1 MYIRRKVFSVVK
13 DSNGEEK
20 YFSVAQQKEFG
31 AHERKQNKKLIDA
44 EKNAQ
49 MQAARSAKTQAR
61 VDKMTEILK
70 GGGKLTGKYKD
81 MYENGGYKADVDAA
95 LKKSGEV
102 SQKATKH
109 AESAVRAT
117 GRIGDVA
124 TKMANKRHSLK
135 EGGELSL
142 QSGNHTGGL
151 KVKVVDQ
158 KTLGDIKGKNKKTV
172 VKTGGKMV
180 ETQGG
185 GKQTTQMALSKEQ
198 QAKVN
203 SKPKVVAKGKEL
215 PAQEI
220 KRPTQTVITKPKTEV
235 KMETPKKTVKIS
247 TTDIKKEAPKVEAEM
262 KKGASKLGKLGKAGI
277 AGALA
282 VGSGLVA
289 AKKYKDKKKDEKAK
303 KAALKGFS
311 EKEIKKSDKIA
322 IWAAKNLNTKKGRDA
337 VIKAYDKDSQDFKPM
352 AKRNAK
358 VTGTTGALISIP
370 GGVIIGKQLG
380 GKKGAA
386 IGGAIGAANAGAMA
400 GLEYGATRFSG
411 ATNKELRK
419 KSKKIDKNSQKTADI
434 SKVADGRMSKEE
446 FAEKYGK
453 EKKD

>member
-20 YFSVAQQKEFG
+20 YFSVTQQKEFG

-61 VDKMTEILK
+61 VNKMTEILK

-262 KKGASKLGKLGKAGI
+262 KKGASKLGKLGKAGLGV

-289 AKKYKDKKKDEKAK
+289 AKKYKDKKKDEEAK

-311 EKEIKKSDKIA
+311 EKEEEKKDEKNKAENVGKTVAKVGAAGTVAGVVSPAVAIGAHPYKESLKKIPSDLKLIAKEKIKGKLNAKDSKRFNDNIRTHIKDIHESA
-322 IWAAKNLNTKKGRDA
+322 AAKNPDKYFDRAGKIGAKKA
-337 VIKAYDKDSQDFKPM
+337 A
-352 AKRNAK
+352 RNVK
-358 VTGTTGALISIP
+358 IGLGVTGTGLAINAA
-370 GGVIIGKQLG
+370 GKLA
-380 GKKGAA
+380 KK
-386 IGGAIGAANAGAMA
+386 N
-400 GLEYGATRFSG
+400 
-411 ATNKELRK
+411 
-419 KSKKIDKNSQKTADI
+419 
-434 SKVADGRMSKEE
+434 
-446 FAEKYGK
+446 
-453 EKKD
+453 KKD